1 MRALGIV
8 IAFAGVLLLAI
19 NLPTVLNAIQDF
31 RTDLQSQSYQVST
44 GVGVTSA
51 NVVLSSQL
59 WDDNV
64 AHVTSVSSNISEPAT
79 ASSYDSST
87 KTLTITGLTANTT
100 RTLTVQYKTAALDD
114 YTAAED
120 FIKHVPTVYVFGL
133 IGLAMAIMVGA
144 FLRG

>member
-1 MRALGIV
+1 M
-8 IAFAGVLLLAI
+8 AI